1 MKIQFNYK
9 DNNYYILSWSKECN
23 LITIKKESGSI
34 ARDIKYPDTMTVK
47 DFLAKLEKIN
57 FM

>member
-9 DNNYYILSWSKECN
+9 GNKYFILSWSKECN

-34 ARDIKYPDTMTVK
+34 ARDIKYPDKMTVK
-47 DFLAKLEKIN
+47 EFLEKLEKIN